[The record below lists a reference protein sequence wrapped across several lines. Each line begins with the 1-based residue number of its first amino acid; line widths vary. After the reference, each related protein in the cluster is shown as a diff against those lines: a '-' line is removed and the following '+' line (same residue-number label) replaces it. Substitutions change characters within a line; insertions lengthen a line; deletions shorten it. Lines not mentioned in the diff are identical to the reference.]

1 MPEVP
6 LSRVRLSH
14 EIQGESI
21 GMRKLYLLGGIV
33 CLLIPSMWAQ
43 APRRFDWVRASD
55 ETSVLDPA
63 DFHAGRV
70 YHPGDAGGNLHVD
83 IDASLPVTI
92 AMTSES
98 AWLEAK
104 QNPESA
110 RNLTFSCMREH
121 VVATTYECSLPSST
135 PMVLLVR
142 DEQVS
147 SHIVSTR
154 WGAIMTASRSLV
166 TPNNLHITYYRWDCV
181 ANCLQPEYRWVRLVK
196 EKYELTSVPKMY
208 TFLGAD
214 HNGQKVSLKIK
225 APVPMTVALLPTKVA
240 DRVYDD
246 PSILRTAMQES
257 SCKQRGVQELAF
269 SCTLDVAD
277 GRQALVVVPEA
288 SIPSHKKTFVELQTL
303 QCTANCELIP
313 N

>member
-1 MPEVP
+1 
-6 LSRVRLSH
+6 
-14 EIQGESI
+14 
-21 GMRKLYLLGGIV
+21 MRKLCLLGGIA
-33 CLLIPSMWAQ
+33 CLLISNAWAQ

-70 YHPGDAGGNLHVD
+70 YHPSYQGGNLHVD

-92 AMTSES
+92 AMASEA
-98 AWLEAK
+98 AWLDAK

-110 RNLTFSCMREH
+110 RGLSFSCMREH
-121 VVATTYECSLPSST
+121 VVATTYECALPNSM

-142 DEQVS
+142 DERPPS
-147 SHIVSTR
+147 RIVSTR
-154 WGAIMTASRSLV
+154 WGAIITASRSLV
-166 TPNNLHITYYRWDCV
+166 SPNNLHITYYRWDCV
-181 ANCLQPEYRWVRLVK
+181 ANCLQPEFRWVRLVK

-214 HNGQKVSLKIK
+214 HNGQKVYLKVK
-225 APVPMTVALLPTKVA
+225 APVPMTIALLPANVA
-240 DRVYDD
+240 DQVYED
-246 PSILRTAMQES
+246 PSTLNSVLQKS

-269 SCTLDVAD
+269 NCSLDVVD

-288 SIPSHKKTFVELQTL
+288 SIPSHKKTSVELQTL
-303 QCTANCELIP
+303 QCTGNCELIP

>member
-6 LSRVRLSH
+6 LSRVCLSH
-14 EIQGESI
+14 EIQVESI
-21 GMRKLYLLGGIV
+21 DMRKLYLLGGIA
-33 CLLIPSMWAQ
+33 CLLIPSVWAQ

-55 ETSVLDPA
+55 ESSVLEPA

-70 YHPGDAGGNLHVD
+70 YHPSLQGGNLHVD

-92 AMTSES
+92 AMASES
-98 AWLEAK
+98 AWLDAK
-104 QNPESA
+104 QNPEDA
-110 RNLTFSCMREH
+110 RNLTLSCVREH
-121 VVATTYECSLPSST
+121 IVATTYECALPSAT

-142 DEQVS
+142 DERLS
-147 SHIVSTR
+147 SYIVSTR

-166 TPNNLHITYYRWDCV
+166 TPNNLHMTYYRWDCV

-196 EKYELTSVPKMY
+196 EKYVLTSVPKMY
-208 TFLGAD
+208 SFLGAD

-225 APVPMTVALLPTKVA
+225 APVPMTVVLLPAKVA

-246 PSILRTAMQES
+246 PSNLRSVMQES

-269 SCTLDVAD
+269 NCTLDVAD
-277 GRQALVVVPEA
+277 GRQALVVIPDG
-288 SIPSHKKTFVELQTL
+288 SISSHKKTSIELQTL

-313 N
+313 D